1 MTNKSPKDAIN
12 MLYSE
17 RKDFIIIGL
26 TGRTGAGCSTVA
38 SLLAKDFE
46 KLNPPKPKEY
56 GFDNNEERKYRVV
69 YKYAQVNWRK
79 FIIIRVRDII
89 TSFVLEQD
97 FNNFIILLEKYKDSI
112 LGYKELIKELSSL
125 KEQYNL
131 LHNKIIEIKKNID
144 EGNEYRLSADNIYK
158 TYFEDLNS
166 FTDSIQEIF
175 NKYEIY
181 EHKASLF
188 TYLYQIFGNNI
199 RKSGS
204 VYNEEFYPEKIFTL
218 SYRINLI
225 IKLLRK
231 MNIKSRKGV
240 TVVID
245 ALRNPYEVS
254 FFKDRYSAFYLF
266 SINTNDGD
274 RVRRLIKKGF
284 SDKQIETLDDQ
295 EYPEKKGNEQ
305 FSSQNI
311 QKCIELS
318 DIYLYN
324 PDERDKNFNFLKKQ
338 IVKYV
343 SLIMHPGLVTPTHE
357 ERCMQVAYICKLNS
371 GCISRQVG
379 AAVTDS
385 NYSIKAIGWNSVP
398 EGQVPCNLRDL
409 TSMIS
414 GFDKEAFS
422 CYETDTE
429 EYKQHIKEKIE
440 GKIDC
445 ESLNGRI
452 FSYCFK
458 DAYNSYEQ
466 RKNQVHT
473 RALHAEE
480 NAFLQISKYGGVGLK
495 GGFLFTTA
503 SPCELCA
510 KKAYQLGIKKIYYI
524 DPYPGISR
532 SHVFNCGSNKPEL
545 ILYKGAI
552 GRAYAKLY
560 EQIIP
565 YKDEL
570 YLLTS
575 IKF

>member
-69 YKYAQVNWRK
+69 YEYAQVNWRK

-204 VYNEEFYPEKIFTL
+204 VYNEEFYPEKYL
-218 SYRINLI
+218 HYRI
-225 IKLLRK
+225 
-231 MNIKSRKGV
+231 
-240 TVVID
+240 
-245 ALRNPYEVS
+245 E
-254 FFKDRYSAFYLF
+254 
-266 SINTNDGD
+266 
-274 RVRRLIKKGF
+274 
-284 SDKQIETLDDQ
+284 
-295 EYPEKKGNEQ
+295 
-305 FSSQNI
+305 
-311 QKCIELS
+311 
-318 DIYLYN
+318 
-324 PDERDKNFNFLKKQ
+324 
-338 IVKYV
+338 
-343 SLIMHPGLVTPTHE
+343 
-357 ERCMQVAYICKLNS
+357 
-371 GCISRQVG
+371 
-379 AAVTDS
+379 
-385 NYSIKAIGWNSVP
+385 
-398 EGQVPCNLRDL
+398 
-409 TSMIS
+409 
-414 GFDKEAFS
+414 
-422 CYETDTE
+422 
-429 EYKQHIKEKIE
+429 
-440 GKIDC
+440 
-445 ESLNGRI
+445 
-452 FSYCFK
+452 
-458 DAYNSYEQ
+458 
-466 RKNQVHT
+466 
-473 RALHAEE
+473 
-480 NAFLQISKYGGVGLK
+480 
-495 GGFLFTTA
+495 
-503 SPCELCA
+503 
-510 KKAYQLGIKKIYYI
+510 
-524 DPYPGISR
+524 
-532 SHVFNCGSNKPEL
+532 
-545 ILYKGAI
+545 
-552 GRAYAKLY
+552 
-560 EQIIP
+560 
-565 YKDEL
+565 
-570 YLLTS
+570 
-575 IKF
+575 

>member
-1 MTNKSPKDAIN
+1 MAKNCI
-12 MLYSE
+12 
-17 RKDFIIIGL
+17 FIL
-26 TGRTGAGCSTVA
+26 PNT
-38 SLLAKDFE
+38 
-46 KLNPPKPKEY
+46 
-56 GFDNNEERKYRVV
+56 
-69 YKYAQVNWRK
+69 
-79 FIIIRVRDII
+79 
-89 TSFVLEQD
+89 
-97 FNNFIILLEKYKDSI
+97 
-112 LGYKELIKELSSL
+112 
-125 KEQYNL
+125 
-131 LHNKIIEIKKNID
+131 
-144 EGNEYRLSADNIYK
+144 SADNIYK

>member
-69 YKYAQVNWRK
+69 YEYAQVNWRK